1 MNTYKF
7 LSYRDPSKWMY
18 HDFASDEDAFVCARW
33 LVQSQELPFVNV
45 YRLVCG
51 QFYFLGRLTF
61 KCNMS
66 HDSVPFHPSVWQA
79 KLSRV

>member
-1 MNTYKF
+1 MITYQF
-7 LSYRDPSKWMY
+7 VFHRDPSKWMY
-18 HDFASDEDAFVCARW
+18 HDFASDEQAFECARW
-33 LVQSQELPFVNV
+33 LCQSQELPFVNV

-61 KCNMS
+61 RCRMS
-66 HDSVPFHPSVWQA
+66 YDSISIHPEIWQA